1 MSWLSDFR
9 CDLRKYSLLNDG
21 AWWKQLL
28 LEQGLWALLEYR
40 IEAALQRSHL
50 PGMIKNPLRVLML
63 PWRKLVEI
71 TTGITLPCTAVIG
84 PGLHLPHCGF
94 RAVNAAA
101 IIGADC
107 CISQGV
113 TIGVSG
119 GGERRGV
126 PVIGDRVYL
135 GANSVVAGKIVVG
148 SDVCIGANSL
158 VIRNVSPHCTV
169 QGVPAVT
176 ISNSGSEDY
185 ITITTGSARESKMA
199 GLPSIP
205 KVWNQSAKCS

>member
-1 MSWLSDFR
+1 MSWFSDFR
-9 CDLRKYSLLNDG
+9 CDLRKYALLNDG

-40 IEAALQRSHL
+40 IEAAVHRSQL
-50 PGMIKNPLRVLML
+50 PKMIKDPLRLLML

-94 RAVNAAA
+94 RAVNASA

-113 TIGVSG
+113 TIGISG
-119 GGERRGV
+119 RGEGRGV

-135 GANSVVAGKIVVG
+135 GANSVVVGRIVVG
-148 SDVCIGANSL
+148 SDACIGANS
-158 VIRNVSPHCTV
+158 VVTRNVSPHCTV
-169 QGVPAVT
+169 IGIPAVP
-176 ISNSGSEDY
+176 ISDSGSEDY
-185 ITITTGSARESKMA
+185 ITITTGSVRKPKAARQA
-199 GLPSIP
+199 FTP
-205 KVWNQSAKCS
+205 KIWNQSAQRG